1 MDVKLVDPELIPA
14 LEAIP
19 EFDIWADLT
28 VTRQVSLQRSQAVAA
43 TLAPISNVSTLD
55 YQVQ

>member
-1 MDVKLVDPELIPA
+1 MDLKLVDPELIPA

-28 VTRQVSLQRSQAVAA
+28 ITRTVSLQRSNYIA
-43 TLAPISNVSTLD
+43 STLPWWLE
-55 YQVQ
+55 